1 MILKVLAL
9 LNLLIS
15 TLFHDCG
22 LQKRDK
28 SHLKDNRKDCAYCG
42 FPESVCFFFLK
53 SHRIQI
59 NSSKNSFRFGFITCN
74 SKRCMESLR

>member
-1 MILKVLAL
+1 MHHLKKQIRTVGILVPCLFLSTWIWEGRKHDFESAYSFKT
-9 LNLLIS
+9 S

-42 FPESVCFFFLK
+42 FPESVFFFSL
-53 SHRIQI
+53 
-59 NSSKNSFRFGFITCN
+59 
-74 SKRCMESLR
+74 ESP